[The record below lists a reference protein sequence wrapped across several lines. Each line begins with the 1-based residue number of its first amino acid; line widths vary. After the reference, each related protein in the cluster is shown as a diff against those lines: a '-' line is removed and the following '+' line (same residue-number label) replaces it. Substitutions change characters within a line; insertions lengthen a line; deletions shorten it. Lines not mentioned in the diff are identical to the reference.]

1 MGRRRI
7 AGAGLQAGTGSGPV
21 PAQRVVQEAGK
32 SRVTISDV
40 AARARVSKSAVSFVF
55 NGRRGLSEATT
66 ARILRAADDLGWT
79 PNARARALSLDRPQS
94 IGLVVGRNG
103 VSRGTCSDLA
113 GFIDGVGTAL
123 AATDTALV
131 VRVVSSAEEESAVY
145 TRFVRE
151 SQVDGILI
159 VDLRSSGERPDAPT
173 ILGLPV
179 VVAER
184 AAQASVRRDAYSWGR
199 TCGLH
204 LVSLL
209 SPQESPNESP
219 NANPNERSR

>member
-21 PAQRVVQEAGK
+21 PAQQVAKATGR

-66 ARILRAADDLGWT
+66 ERILRTAD
-79 PNARARALSLDRPQS
+79 
-94 IGLVVGRNG
+94 
-103 VSRGTCSDLA
+103 DLA

-159 VDLRSSGERPDAPT
+159 VDLRSSDERPDAPT

-199 TCGLH
+199 ACGLH

-209 SPQESPNESP
+209 SPQEGPQESPNER
-219 NANPNERSR
+219 PNERSR